1 MITLS
6 RADLLQKPAAVPKH
20 SLSLLER
27 FMYWADNQNANRIGW
42 MGIALG
48 VHGCFITPLTAMVV
62 MATTYNFA
70 LLSATIAAMAF
81 SLVTNLAA
89 LPTRITIPVFFLSIA
104 ADLIIIIVA
113 LTTLL

>member
-1 MITLS
+1 MDGYRVRRS
-6 RADLLQKPAAVPKH
+6 WLL
-20 SLSLLER
+20 
-27 FMYWADNQNANRIGW
+27 YYTTYCYG
-42 MGIALG
+42 
-48 VHGCFITPLTAMVV
+48 V

>member
-6 RADLLQKPAAVPKH
+6 RADLLQKTAAVPKF
-20 SLSLLER
+20 SVSLLKK
-27 FMYWADNQNANRIGW
+27 FMNWADTQNANRIGW

-48 VHGCFITPLTAMVV
+48 VHGCFITPLTAMIV

-89 LPTRITIPVFFLSIA
+89 LPTRITIPVFFLSII
-104 ADLIIIIVA
+104 ADLFIITAA
-113 LTTLL
+113 LTSLL